1 MERRQH
7 YVARG
12 ALAELTEPK
21 PIGEQHECGEQ
32 QPF

>member
-7 YVARG
+7 YVAHG
-12 ALAELTEPK
+12 ALAEPTEPK
-21 PIGEQHECGEQ
+21 PIGVQHECGEQ